1 MKFEVPPVQGVPEIV
16 PSLPIEN
23 PLGRE
28 PDLRLQENGETP
40 PDSCKV
46 AVYAVPPVPPG
57 RDAVVIEGGGTTV
70 SEAVADFVVSATDVA
85 ATVTERFAVI
95 VLGAA

>member
-1 MKFEVPPVQGVPEIV
+1 M
-16 PSLPIEN
+16 EN

-28 PDLRLQENGETP
+28 PDFRLQEKGETP

-57 RDAVVIEGGGTTV
+57 RDAVVMEGGGTTV
-70 SEAVADFVVSATDVA
+70 NGAGADFVASVTDVA
-85 ATVTERFAVI
+85 TTVTGRLAVAAP
-95 VLGAA
+95 GAV